1 MRIWHQSAVEL
12 DSLPQYAESLSRR
25 YAAIVAP
32 DTEVVLHGVPS
43 GTYGSSSPAQA
54 LADPAERQRVATL
67 VLEQVRQ
74 AERQRFDAVMIA
86 SFFEPALREA
96 RASLRIPVTSMAESS
111 YLAGCSVACQIG
123 VVTISQAGVLMLQE
137 GIARHGLESRV
148 SPALSLE
155 TDVDEFE
162 VQRAFSQP
170 DKVRAA
176 FENCCRKAIAAG
188 ADVLIPGEGVLN
200 ELAVHLGIREVDAVA
215 VLDAVAITAMHTE
228 MLVRAYRG
236 AGLRT
241 GRRWG
246 SVAIPLEQARPSA
259 WPTPDS

>member
-12 DSLPQYAESLSRR
+12 DSLPQYAASLSRR
-25 YAAIVAP
+25 YASVAAS

-54 LADPAERQRVATL
+54 LAHPAERQRIATL

-74 AERQRFDAVMIA
+74 AERQGFDAVMIA
-86 SFFEPALREA
+86 SFAEPALREA
-96 RASLRIPVTSMAESS
+96 RASLGIPVTSMAESS
-111 YLAGCSVACQIG
+111 YLAGCSVGCQVG
-123 VVTISQAGVLMLQE
+123 VVTISQSGARMLQE
-137 GIARHGLESRV
+137 GIVRHRLESRV
-148 SPALSLE
+148 SPVLSLDPE
-155 TDVDEFE
+155 ADEFDL
-162 VQRAFSQP
+162 QRAFSQP
-170 DKVRAA
+170 DKVRSA
-176 FENCCRKAIAAG
+176 FESCCRKAIAAG
-188 ADVLIPGEGVLN
+188 ADALIPGEGVLN

-246 SVAIPLEQARPSA
+246 AAANPA
-259 WPTPDS
+259 

>member
-25 YAAIVAP
+25 YAAVVSP

-43 GTYGSSSPAQA
+43 GTYGSSSPAHA
-54 LADPAERQRVATL
+54 LAHPAERQRVATL

-74 AERQRFDAVMIA
+74 AERQGFDAVMIA
-86 SFFEPALREA
+86 SFAEPALREA
-96 RASLRIPVTSMAESS
+96 RASLGIPVTSMAESS
-111 YLAGCSVACQIG
+111 YLASFSAACQIG
-123 VVTISQAGVLMLQE
+123 VVTISQAGMRMLQE
-137 GIARHGLESRV
+137 GIARHRLEPRV
-148 SPALSLE
+148 SPVLSLDPE
-155 TDVDEFE
+155 VDEFDL
-162 VQRAFSQP
+162 QRAFTQP
-170 DKVRAA
+170 EKMRSA
-176 FENCCRKAIAAG
+176 FETCCRKAIAAG

-200 ELAVHLGIREVDAVA
+200 ELAVHLGIRAVDSVA
-215 VLDAVAITAMHTE
+215 ILDAVAATAMHTE

-246 SVAIPLEQARPSA
+246 AAA
-259 WPTPDS
+259 NPT